1 MHDFPWKP
9 GGRKKQCNCKSCSAF
24 HGKPFFRS
32 QNVHVLFYRSSSS
45 LEFKRSGPNEKLVE
59 VQWFFISLTAV
70 SISMSLEK
78 WLPFQ
83 LSFFL
88 FLSIYCESCQLILD
102 PYQKKSVKVI
112 FFRSQDDI
120 ECLGGVVSVKVIVQ
134 KIHSNLPR
142 KNIPLRQMNQSEAA
156 AASPWVTK
164 NSLQMYKTI
173 VSHISCKIMYAGCLS
188 WCVFLAVQVVH
199 SIKGAKRGD
208 SSHTSQWVSL
218 LKQTIFRM
226 ALSLQSICI
235 WIRRQP

>member
-1 MHDFPWKP
+1 MTTIL
-9 GGRKKQCNCKSCSAF
+9 AL
-24 HGKPFFRS
+24 FF
-32 QNVHVLFYRSSSS
+32 S
-45 LEFKRSGPNEKLVE
+45 LSKYLL
-59 VQWFFISLTAV
+59 WI
-70 SISMSLEK
+70 
-78 WLPFQ
+78 LPTHFRP
-83 LSFFL
+83 L
-88 FLSIYCESCQLILD
+88 
-102 PYQKKSVKVI
+102 PKKSVKVI

-156 AASPWVTK
+156 APAASPWVTK

-208 SSHTSQWVSL
+208 SSYSSQWVSL

-226 ALSLQSICI
+226 ALSLQSIYVYG
-235 WIRRQP
+235 